1 MWSAII
7 NLFAKI
13 IPFVKE
19 CSIAIAAYYI
29 GSLKDKNKELE
40 AKNAAQTETIKVDND
55 IAKLSDDDVLNELR
69 ADADKPKRGKRNK

>member
-7 NLFAKI
+7 TFMGKI
-13 IPFVKE
+13 LPVIGKIGWAIWGFFTASLIKE
-19 CSIAIAAYYI
+19 
-29 GSLKDKNKELE
+29 NKELE
-40 AKNAAQTETIKVDND
+40 AQNVAQTETIKVDND